1 MRLFSKR
8 KEKKDSSSSG
18 EFALTGENLRL
29 MDIITT
35 TKEHYLYPCTIF
47 VDKEPYRITTVLGSC
62 VSVCLWDPAL
72 KIGGMNHYML
82 PLWNGDGLAS
92 PKFGNIAISKLIEK
106 MLLLGSSQKD
116 LKAKIFGGGAVLR
129 TPSGIMNVGER
140 NVTFAR
146 DALREEGIP
155 IISSDVGGSKGRKI
169 IFNTGN
175 GGVMMKKLRSQ
186 INDIKI

>member
-1 MRLFSKR
+1 MK
-8 KEKKDSSSSG
+8 
-18 EFALTGENLRL
+18 
-29 MDIITT
+29 M
-35 TKEHYLYPCTIF
+35 
-47 VDKEPYRITTVLGSC
+47 
-62 VSVCLWDPAL
+62 
-72 KIGGMNHYML
+72 GGINHYML

-106 MLLLGSSQKD
+106 MLLLGSSQNN
-116 LKAKIFGGGAVLR
+116 LRAKIFGGGAVLR

-140 NVTFAR
+140 NITYAR

-169 IFNTGN
+169 IYNTGN
-175 GGVMMKKLRSQ
+175 GGVMMKKLRNQ